1 MPDNVAEQHCQFPS
15 ERGDGALCGH
25 QVESIVDVVRDNG
38 DGSSTF
44 FVLPMCL
51 GHRLALGEFVITFQ
65 PVSDNGKEA
74 RRG

>member
-1 MPDNVAEQHCQFPS
+1 VADDIKCEYPS
-15 ERGDGALCGH
+15 ERADGTLCGH
-25 QVESIVDVVRDNG
+25 EAESVVDVVRDNG

-44 FVLPMCL
+44 FVLPMCV

-65 PVSDNGKEA
+65 PIGDEDEEA

>member
-1 MPDNVAEQHCQFPS
+1 VGDDIKCAYPS
-15 ERGDGALCGH
+15 ERADGTLCGFEA
-25 QVESIVDVVRDNG
+25 ESVVDVVRSES

-65 PVSDNGKEA
+65 PISEA